1 MPQTYHDISAILGKT
16 FRIGYGSVN
25 ATITVVEDPET
36 KAVSIQID
44 RPISAGSNKM
54 VTSYKAL
61 DDADVVNLATLVS
74 HLDATEEAVYD
85 YIDGKI
91 SEMTGGTTGGNV
103 MLNPVSVNVDDIVE
117 ATYESLFGTLER
129 NKFIDRVVFEVA
141 TPFSKADGKKL
152 EFSVGVDADKD
163 YLVPKF
169 SIEKLQSTLV
179 VDVCKTLEEKTAIKL
194 FAYLQTD
201 EGGDD
206 PFDPEFTQRI
216 DNTHDDVATSLSTDA
231 MGNVVNITLTG
242 NNLTGEVTD
251 HETFGEVT
259 GDYMD
264 FTINIP
270 LKAEGDSHYRL
281 VQQNP
286 ALEYYNGRDE
296 YISNKEGTWTKDKT
310 YTITHGS
317 GEFLYSFLMTKTTGD
332 DDYVHIYLY
341 DLDAEEPDK
350 AIRTYHIQNKL
361 TFSDQPVQVVAGVKL
376 LSLEDGSIG
385 GSNVKGLTYS
395 YFSSYENAPGIEEVP
410 MDDPN
415 IFAYQVNLSG
425 EIHDQASE
433 IVRTGNFTMGPCTMI
448 SFWVNAPGAHLK
460 VTTYNPMYKY
470 VTPPD
475 EQVITAEGI
484 AYTQQEL
491 AVKDDADGFWMDIP
505 ITDHKDYPI
514 VCIVEDMDTGEVMM
528 VTIQNQ
534 LTFLAE
540 EMEPYEVL
548 LSAHNVGVDNTI
560 MPMAAGDT
568 GAMRVRILSF

>member
-25 ATITVVEDPET
+25 ATLTVVEDPDT
-36 KAVSIQID
+36 KEVSLQID
-44 RPISAGSNKM
+44 RPISVGSNKM
-54 VTSYKAL
+54 ITSYKAL
-61 DDADVVNLATLVS
+61 DDADVVNLATLIS

-103 MLNPVSVNVDDIVE
+103 MLNPVSVNVDNIIE
-117 ATYESLFGTLER
+117 ATYEALFGTLDR

-152 EFSVGVDADKD
+152 EFSVGVDADKN

-194 FAYLQTD
+194 FAYLETD
-201 EGGDD
+201 EEEDD
-206 PFDPEFTQRI
+206 PFDPEFTQRV
-216 DNTHDDVATSLSTDA
+216 DNTHDEVATSLSSDA
-231 MGNVVNITLTG
+231 MGNVINITLTG
-242 NNLTGEVTD
+242 NNLTGDVTD
-251 HETFGEVT
+251 KETFGDVT

-270 LKAEGDSHYRL
+270 LKAEGDSHYRI

-286 ALEYYNGRDE
+286 ALEFYNGRDE

-310 YTITHGS
+310 YTVTQGS
-317 GEFLYSFLMTKTTGD
+317 GEFLYSFLMTKTTGE

-341 DLDAEEPDK
+341 DLDGSEPDK

-361 TFSDQPVQVVAGVKL
+361 TFTDQVTAVVAGVRM
-376 LSLEDGSIG
+376 LSLGDGSLG

-395 YFSSYENAPGIEEVP
+395 YYSSFENTPGIEEVP
-410 MDDPN
+410 TDN
-415 IFAYQVNLSG
+415 ERTFAYQINLSG

-433 IVRTGNFTMGPCTMI
+433 IARSGNSIITPCTML
-448 SFWVNAPGAHLK
+448 SFWVNAPGAHLM
-460 VTTYNPMYKY
+460 VTSYNPIYKY
-470 VTPPD
+470 MSPAD
-475 EQVITAEGI
+475 EKVITAEGI

-491 AVKDDADGFWMDIP
+491 AVMEDADGFWVDIP
-505 ITDHKDYPI
+505 ISEYKDYPI
-514 VCIVEDMDTGEVMM
+514 VCIVEDMDTGDTMM

-534 LTFLAE
+534 LTFLPE
-540 EMEPYEVL
+540 ETEPYEIL
-548 LSAHNVGVDNTI
+548 MSSRSVGVNNAI
-560 MPMAAGDT
+560 MPMAADDT